1 MGSSNSKFI
10 LKEIL
15 SNPTS
20 AWETIDS
27 ENKSVIAIRNSFLVP
42 LLILISVSTI
52 AGSILF
58 TNSKLSV
65 AYSVL
70 EGIRCFIVYY
80 ITVYSTA
87 LLLRRITK
95 QFNLTISFSNSFRLI
110 VYSLTP
116 LLLCQIF
123 SRFFESLLF
132 INVLSFFG
140 LYIFWA
146 GLEKLLNPPAD
157 RKAPLMMAAFIA
169 FIGIYIV
176 SNFLLTRLFHKIYYG
191 IFS

>member
-1 MGSSNSKFI
+1 MGSSNSGFI

-15 SNPTS
+15 TNPS
-20 AWETIDS
+20 KAWETIDS
-27 ENKSVIAIRNSFLVP
+27 EKKSIIAVRNGFLVP

-52 AGSILF
+52 AGSLLF
-58 TNSKLSV
+58 TNTKLSA

-70 EGIRCFIVYY
+70 EGVRCFIVFY
-80 ITVYSTA
+80 ITVYASA
-87 LLLRRITK
+87 LLLKRITK
-95 QFNLTISFSNSFRLI
+95 QFNLTISFANSFRLI

-116 LLLCQIF
+116 LLLCQII

-132 INVLSFFG
+132 INILSFFG
-140 LYIFWA
+140 LYIFWT
-146 GLEKLLNPPAD
+146 GLEKLINPPAD
-157 RKAPLMMAAFIA
+157 RKAPLMLAAFIS